1 VVKIGGSLDDRMRGA
16 CADVAELRRRGHR
29 VVVAHGGGAEADR
42 LGAQLGR
49 TTRHLTSRSGV
60 HSRYTDAEALDT
72 LSTAILGRVKPALVA
87 ALLAQGVP
95 AIGLSGIDA
104 GVVTA
109 VKTAPARVLVDGAER
124 VVRDDL
130 TGRIAAVDVRLLNLL
145 LDAGY
150 TPVLSPP
157 ALDPAAGPLNV
168 DADRLAAAV
177 AGALRADWLIVLSNV
192 PGLLRDPADPDS
204 LIEKVRHSDLADH
217 VAAVGGRMRVKLR
230 TAGEALAAGVAR
242 VVLADGRNP
251 SPILAARE
259 GQGTVFESDAV
270 FESDTVFESAAVF
283 DADGVAGRERG

>member
-1 VVKIGGSLDDRMRGA
+1 MHVVKIGGSLDDQMRGA
-16 CADVAELRRRGHR
+16 CADIAELRRRGHR

-42 LGAQLGR
+42 LGRQLGR
-49 TTRHLTSRSGV
+49 TKRFLTSRNGV

-72 LSTAILGRVKPALVA
+72 LSTAILGRVKPGLVA
-87 ALLAQGVP
+87 ALQAAGVP
-95 AIGLSGIDA
+95 AVGLSGIDA

-130 TGRIAAVDVRLLNLL
+130 TGRIAAVDARLLTLL

-157 ALDPAAGPLNV
+157 ALDPAVGPLNV
-168 DADRLAAAV
+168 DADRLAASV

-192 PGLLRDPADPDS
+192 PGLLRDPGDPES
-204 LIEKVRHSDLADH
+204 LIERVRHGDLADH

-230 TAGEALAAGVAR
+230 TAGEALAVGVGR
-242 VVLADGRNP
+242 VVLADGRIP
-251 SPILAARE
+251 SPILSARA
-259 GQGTVFESDAV
+259 GQGTVFESD
-270 FESDTVFESAAVF
+270 SAHEP
-283 DADGVAGRERG
+283 DAGEERG